1 MSIEL
6 CKNIDMARRV
16 VRIVLD
22 TNVLISGIVF
32 GGKPR
37 EILEMV
43 RNKEL
48 LGITSPVLLA
58 ELGDVL
64 SKKIMYPKPKVL
76 QVGKK
81 MRKILRVVHPIK
93 SINAVAD
100 DDDNRVLEVAIE
112 GKCEY
117 VVTGDK
123 DLLDL
128 KSYGGVRILTP
139 AEFLDEELSL

>member
-1 MSIEL
+1 
-6 CKNIDMARRV
+6 MARKV
-16 VRIVLD
+16 IRIVLD

-32 GGKPR
+32 GGKPG

-43 RNKEL
+43 RNKRFL
-48 LGITSPVLLA
+48 SITSPVLLA

-64 SKKIMYPKPKVL
+64 SKKILYPKSKVL
-76 QVGKK
+76 QVEKK
-81 MRKILRVVHPIK
+81 IKKTLRVVRPIK

-100 DDDNRVLEVAIE
+100 DDDNRVLEAAIE
-112 GKCEY
+112 GKCDY

-128 KSYGGVRILTP
+128 KNYRGIRILTP
-139 AEFLDEELSL
+139 AEFLEKLSA

>member
-1 MSIEL
+1 
-6 CKNIDMARRV
+6 MAKKA
-16 VRIVLD
+16 VRAVLD
-22 TNVLISGIVF
+22 TNVLISGVVF

-48 LGITSPVLLA
+48 LGITSPILLA

-64 SKKIMYPKPKVL
+64 SKKIVYPKSKVL
-76 QVGKK
+76 QVEKK
-81 MRKILRVVHPIK
+81 MRKTFRVVHPIK
-93 SINAVAD
+93 SISAVAD
-100 DDDNRVLEVAIE
+100 DDDNRVLEAAIE

-117 VVTGDK
+117 IVTGDK

-128 KSYGGVRILTP
+128 ESYKGIRILTP
-139 AEFLDEELSL
+139 TGFLDEIN

>member
-1 MSIEL
+1 MVRKVS
-6 CKNIDMARRV
+6 RV
-16 VRIVLD
+16 VLD

-43 RNKEL
+43 KNKKL

-58 ELGDVL
+58 ELGEVL
-64 SKKIMYPKPKVL
+64 SKKIMYSKSKVM
-76 QVGKK
+76 QVEKK
-81 MRKILRVVHPIK
+81 MRKIFRVVRPIK

-100 DDDNRVLEVAIE
+100 DDDNRVLEAAIE
-112 GKCEY
+112 GKCDY
-117 VVTGDK
+117 VVTGDR

-128 KSYGGVRILTP
+128 KSYMGIRILTP
-139 AEFLDEELSL
+139 AEFLEKLSA

>member
-1 MSIEL
+1 
-6 CKNIDMARRV
+6 MAKKV
-16 VRIVLD
+16 AKIVLD
-22 TNVLISGIVF
+22 TNVLISGVVF

-37 EILEMV
+37 EILEIV

-48 LGITSPVLLA
+48 LGITSPILLA

-64 SKKIMYPKPKVL
+64 SKKIVYPESKVL
-76 QVGKK
+76 QVEKK
-81 MRKILRVVHPIK
+81 MRKIFRVVHPIK
-93 SINAVAD
+93 SISAVAD
-100 DDDNRVLEVAIE
+100 DDDNRVLEAAIE

-128 KSYGGVRILTP
+128 GNYKGIRILTP
-139 AEFLDEELSL
+139 GEFLTEKLSI

>member
-1 MSIEL
+1 
-6 CKNIDMARRV
+6 MARKV
-16 VRIVLD
+16 IRIVLD

-32 GGKPR
+32 GGKPG

-43 RNKEL
+43 RNKRF

-64 SKKIMYPKPKVL
+64 SKKILYPKSKVL
-76 QVGKK
+76 QVEKK
-81 MRKILRVVHPIK
+81 IKKTLRVVRPIK

-100 DDDNRVLEVAIE
+100 DDDNRVLEAAIE
-112 GKCEY
+112 GKCDY

-128 KSYGGVRILTP
+128 KNYRGIRILTP
-139 AEFLDEELSL
+139 AEFLEKLSA

>member
-1 MSIEL
+1 
-6 CKNIDMARRV
+6 MARRV

-32 GGKPR
+32 GGKPG
-37 EILEMV
+37 EVLEMI
-43 RNKEL
+43 RSKEL

-58 ELGDVL
+58 ELGDIL
-64 SKKIMYPKPKVL
+64 SKKIMYPKSRVL
-76 QVGKK
+76 QMEKK
-81 MRKILRVVHPIK
+81 MRRTLQVVQPVK
-93 SINAVAD
+93 SINVVRD
-100 DDDNRVLEVAIE
+100 DDDNRVLEAAIE

-128 KSYGGVRILTP
+128 KSYRGIRILTP
-139 AEFLDEELSL
+139 TEFLDEELSI